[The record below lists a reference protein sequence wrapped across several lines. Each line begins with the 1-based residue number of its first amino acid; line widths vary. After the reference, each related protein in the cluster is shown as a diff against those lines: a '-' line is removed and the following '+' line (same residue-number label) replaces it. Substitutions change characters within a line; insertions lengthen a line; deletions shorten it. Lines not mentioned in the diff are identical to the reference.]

1 VQEYQHLVQ
10 QPGFTEEYDRYQAH
24 VTAYATT
31 HFSDGSEQIK
41 AFRTTY
47 PRFIELH
54 EHDTHVQEYVHL
66 LHRCAEIEQRIRM
79 LHVGLQGGSVSLMS
93 VMAQGPQIPFRPL
106 MSSAYFGLRHVRS
119 EFVRRLDNLFSE
131 HYPAFGAPIEL
142 WIVSSMCGGTG
153 QGISYHVAEYAREFF
168 KQKGFDYIVVQ
179 FVRLGSVPYTRYGI
193 QNTVLENCAMATLH
207 DTAIAYGARP
217 PIQVSALLHEKAPVH
232 HIYAQYNFY
241 YLELDDYVN
250 QDRNQM
256 NDSQWQALLA
266 SAEKKRS
273 ADLTSALRTITQPVV
288 QHSFNVAFVNVRPGW
303 HRAMYVR
310 NGVWESDEDLYNQTA
325 QQVRV
330 VLDAELL
337 FPDYARLDREYVHRI
352 DINAAL
358 GDWMVGASLDEQVEP
373 KQFQAWNQNRPKA
386 LKLPQPLGSISTF
399 VESSKWEADQR
410 EMTRVVHT
418 YLGEKTVA
426 RFAVDLQLAEANMGA
441 FHRVQ
446 FVSEIANP
454 RTEQYIED
462 VRLAHRAVAKIEH
475 ILGEQSV
482 DGEGSFTQLYA
493 LWQALVPGLFETHK
507 SYTERLRDT
516 IKPFVRALV
525 TVQTLLKLRDEA
537 LQRID
542 HARAWLSPLRTQ
554 LEVDLAREGIRP
566 LLTNIRAIH
575 APFSEGCTWLAAMV
589 ESQAR
594 ILHDPTQRQYRH
606 TVVWG
611 AYALNVLGVK
621 CVLGL
626 PTQANDSDIANE
638 LAQHCGR
645 TTEGIWWQN
654 QVPGSEL
661 WPMSDFRFVIFPP
674 IDDGLLHRIHNARL
688 DSNLQLPQIIVA
700 DDANLGL
707 KILALQTYR
716 GSASWFPQ
724 GSVGVSSHFYQP
736 LVSYLVPRAGKSH
749 ADYTY
754 RVCMASTGHPIFTS
768 DHVHAVT
775 QGALRGLFNEV
786 SE

>member
-1 VQEYQHLVQ
+1 
-10 QPGFTEEYDRYQAH
+10 
-24 VTAYATT
+24 
-31 HFSDGSEQIK
+31 
-41 AFRTTY
+41 
-47 PRFIELH
+47 
-54 EHDTHVQEYVHL
+54 
-66 LHRCAEIEQRIRM
+66 
-79 LHVGLQGGSVSLMS
+79 
-93 VMAQGPQIPFRPL
+93 
-106 MSSAYFGLRHVRS
+106 
-119 EFVRRLDNLFSE
+119 
-131 HYPAFGAPIEL
+131 
-142 WIVSSMCGGTG
+142 
-153 QGISYHVAEYAREFF
+153 
-168 KQKGFDYIVVQ
+168 
-179 FVRLGSVPYTRYGI
+179 
-193 QNTVLENCAMATLH
+193 
-207 DTAIAYGARP
+207 
-217 PIQVSALLHEKAPVH
+217 
-232 HIYAQYNFY
+232 
-241 YLELDDYVN
+241 
-250 QDRNQM
+250 
-256 NDSQWQALLA
+256 
-266 SAEKKRS
+266 
-273 ADLTSALRTITQPVV
+273 
-288 QHSFNVAFVNVRPGW
+288 
-303 HRAMYVR
+303 
-310 NGVWESDEDLYNQTA
+310 LYNQTA

-507 SYTERLRDT
+507 SYTERLRAT

-525 TVQTLLKLRDEA
+525 TVQMLLKLRDEA

-542 HARAWLSPLRTQ
+542 HVRAWLSPLRTQ
-554 LEVDLAREGIRP
+554 LEEDLTREGIRP
-566 LLTNIRAIH
+566 LLTNIHAIH
-575 APFSEGCTWLAAMV
+575 ASFPKGCTWLAAMV
-589 ESQAR
+589 ESHAP
-594 ILHDPTQRQYRH
+594 ILDKHLATGVIYPSSRSTLSSLSHLLDSELKQIYSGYRA

-736 LVSYLVPRAGKSH
+736 LVSYLVPRAGESH